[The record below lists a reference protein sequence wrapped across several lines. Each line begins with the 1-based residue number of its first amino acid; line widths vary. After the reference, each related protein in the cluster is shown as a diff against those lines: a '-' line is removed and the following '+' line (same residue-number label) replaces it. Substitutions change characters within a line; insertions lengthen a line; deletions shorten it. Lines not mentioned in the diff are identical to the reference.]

1 MALKNLFGL
10 IKITPCCI
18 SANVSLFLVKG
29 EKKSNKMLVC
39 NETGKRM
46 AFLKVIVE
54 SQKLDDKGNGQSLLD
69 HLIPK

>member
-1 MALKNLFGL
+1 MLYFCKCLPFFGERRKKN
-10 IKITPCCI
+10 
-18 SANVSLFLVKG
+18 
-29 EKKSNKMLVC
+29 NKMLVC